1 MAAATLDLHVVINYK
16 ILPLVPHKA
25 AAEVSEI
32 GNHRK
37 PIGELGCCESRMAEW
52 WLELC
57 FFWSGYNGCSGHL
70 VGHLAAVVVVVVS
83 WSCSCGVV

>member
-57 FFWSGYNGCSGHL
+57 FF
-70 VGHLAAVVVVVVS
+70 
-83 WSCSCGVV
+83 GVVTTVAVATWSVTLQL